1 MSKNFMC
8 MHKLETS
15 ASLGMYELVLLFF
28 NCWQFIILKNTLQC
42 NSNKILHHNQP
53 QANLFVSITI

>member
-1 MSKNFMC
+1 MRVQLTTHVYVNQKNANKTYKNCMQLQIKNFMSKNFMC

-28 NCWQFIILKNTLQC
+28 DC
-42 NSNKILHHNQP
+42 
-53 QANLFVSITI
+53 